1 MRDGI
6 AISSE
11 DKFNMM
17 FGAIYKKIKNQIPKD
32 FKETIKTANLDQNEE
47 MFKKFSTWNDF
58 LKVQQSEKEL
68 NSSFN
73 FKAFQRKQQYNQ
85 IIGKLLKLY
94 IKQGKIKTDLF
105 LE

>member
-47 MFKKFSTWNDF
+47 MFKKFSSWNNF
-58 LKVQQSEKEL
+58 IFISVYSFSWNNLNYLK
-68 NSSFN
+68 NS
-73 FKAFQRKQQYNQ
+73 QT
-85 IIGKLLKLY
+85 L
-94 IKQGKIKTDLF
+94 
-105 LE
+105 